1 MRSIDTPSD
10 VGTLGKKVDYPP
22 IDLRP
27 DEQVAP
33 GVFKGR
39 DGKLYTA
46 HYDGEMVAK
55 LSVPR
60 VGLTHLASRIWRWLS
75 SK

>member
-10 VGTLGKKVDYPP
+10 VGTLGQKVDYPP

-46 HYDGEMVAK
+46 IPQNEQANY
-55 LSVPR
+55 VPVVPIPWPFSTGR
-60 VGLTHLASRIWRWLS
+60 ML
-75 SK
+75 